1 MRIFSCEIC
10 GRKIDKVNRTL
21 VTEFP
26 MIYSGEITICGDIC
40 SGCRK
45 EIDERFKII
54 IKDLKR
60 GIGS

>member
-1 MRIFSCEIC
+1 MRTTTCEIC
-10 GRKIDKVNRTL
+10 GRNIGKVNRTL

-26 MIYSGEITICGDIC
+26 MIYSGEITVCGDLC

-45 EIDERFKII
+45 EIDERFNII

-60 GIGS
+60 GHTA

>member
-1 MRIFSCEIC
+1 MSREFKCEIC
-10 GRKIDKVNRTL
+10 GQKIGATNRTL

-26 MIYSGEITICGDIC
+26 MIYSGEITVCGDLC

-45 EIDERFKII
+45 EIDERFNII

-60 GIGS
+60 RTV